1 MRRTDKIKF
10 PWPSWNSFEFVKN
23 RRHCRKFYSAIAKE
37 LTKDQSIT
45 ICFSGGVD
53 STVLAHATYNAYLM
67 YFGVAPKMNLV
78 YINHQFRSEEHIQN
92 DINHIKAIADSLH
105 VNWGYETINCEHN
118 QASARE
124 ARYNALANK
133 IGNGIGL
140 LGHHANDVVETKLFQ
155 FLTGRPVT
163 GIAKERMHNGARFVR
178 PMLGL
183 LREDVL
189 EYARIWNLSWSE
201 DCSNK
206 TNEYTRNRIRHD
218 LIPWIEQNVNEG
230 IVKIL
235 SSS

>member
-1 MRRTDKIKF
+1 MKRTDKVKLN
-10 PWPSWNSFEFVKN
+10 WPSCDYKDLTKN

-37 LTKDQSIT
+37 LTKDQPII

-67 YFGVAPKMNLV
+67 YFGVPPQMKLV
-78 YINHQFRSEEHIQN
+78 YINHQFRSAEHIQN
-92 DINHIKAIADSLH
+92 DIKHMIATAEALNIRWCH
-105 VNWGYETINCEHN
+105 QTISCDHN

-124 ARYNALANK
+124 ARYNKLADAVFD
-133 IGNGIGL
+133 GIGL

-183 LREDVL
+183 LRDDVL

-201 DCSNK
+201 DCSNE

-230 IVKIL
+230 VVKIL